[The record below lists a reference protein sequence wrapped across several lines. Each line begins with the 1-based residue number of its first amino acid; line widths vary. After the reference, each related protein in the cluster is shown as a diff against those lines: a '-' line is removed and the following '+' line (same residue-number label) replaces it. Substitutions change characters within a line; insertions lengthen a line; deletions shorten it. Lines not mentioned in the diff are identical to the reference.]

1 MSLGVAPSV
10 FVCLYV
16 GVFVV
21 FSSCMSTFLSQCKCS
36 LLLLLLC
43 SFPKIVFVHFLWNF
57 FFSVFVKV
65 IVLFLRIFVFFFVL
79 IFFRL
84 FFFSCDTRL
93 RSDFFAT
100 ILSAKAA
107 AVNEIHYDDVVIENY
122 YWKR

>member
-1 MSLGVAPSV
+1 MKCMNIVEKRVCVCVEGACVSLGVAPSV

-65 IVLFLRIFVFFFVL
+65 IVFFLRIFDFFF
-79 IFFRL
+79 L
-84 FFFSCDTRL
+84 F
-93 RSDFFAT
+93 
-100 ILSAKAA
+100 
-107 AVNEIHYDDVVIENY
+107 
-122 YWKR
+122 